1 MDANTFTQQVAG
13 TYFVPLPTEDP
24 TGWEQ
29 IKAKAKEIFDTL
41 FAVDVSAY
49 TDERKG
55 LTYLSWAHAVSET
68 MKRYP
73 AMSYRVERFG
83 ENKVPY
89 LYDPK
94 TGYMVFTEVTI
105 EGITK
110 EMWLPVLD
118 TNNKAMLD
126 HPYTYDTKNQK
137 GIKVEAATA
146 YDLNKAI
153 MRCLVK
159 NLAVFG
165 LGLYIYNKDDLPEAV
180 TEANEAAEAELKELI
195 AAIRTK
201 GSELIAATK
210 CKPAEVRNLV
220 AQFNDGDGEPGNI
233 ESVDVAKAVI
243 AAFEEK
249 IAAAKP
255 ADKKTAEKK
264 STKKEKENA

>member
-1 MDANTFTQQVAG
+1 MDENTFTQQVSG
-13 TYFVPLPTEDP
+13 TYFVPLPPEDD
-24 TGWEQ
+24 TSWEK

-55 LTYLSWAHAVSET
+55 LTYLSWAHALSET

-73 AMSYRVERFG
+73 TMSYKVERFG

-137 GIKVEAATA
+137 GIKVEAATM

-153 MRCLVK
+153 MRCLAK
-159 NLAVFG
+159 NLAMFG

-180 TEANEAAEAELKELI
+180 TEANEAAEAELNELI
-195 AAIRTK
+195 AAVRAK

-233 ESVDVAKAVI
+233 PSTEVANAVI

-249 IAAAKP
+249 ITAAKKP
-255 ADKKTAEKK
+255 AEKK

>member
-1 MDANTFTQQVAG
+1 MDVNTVTQQYDG
-13 TYFVPLPTEDP
+13 TYFVPIPDNPTIFEKL
-24 TGWEQ
+24 
-29 IKAKAKEIFDTL
+29 KAKAKEIFDTL

-49 TDERKG
+49 TEERKG
-55 LTYLSWAHAVSET
+55 LTYLSWAHALSET
-68 MKRYP
+68 MKIYP
-73 AMSYRVERFG
+73 QMTYRVERFG
-83 ENKVPY
+83 ENRVPY

-94 TGYMVFTEVTI
+94 TGYMVFTSVTI
-105 EGITK
+105 DEITK

-146 YDLNKAI
+146 YEINKAI

-159 NLAVFG
+159 NLAAFG

-180 TEANEAAEAELKELI
+180 TEANAAAEAELKELI
-195 AAIRTK
+195 ADIRTK

-210 CKPAEVRNLV
+210 CKPADVRNLV

-233 ESVDVAKAVI
+233 ESAEVANAVI

-255 ADKKTAEKK
+255 AAKKTAEKK
-264 STKKEKENA
+264 TAKKEKEND